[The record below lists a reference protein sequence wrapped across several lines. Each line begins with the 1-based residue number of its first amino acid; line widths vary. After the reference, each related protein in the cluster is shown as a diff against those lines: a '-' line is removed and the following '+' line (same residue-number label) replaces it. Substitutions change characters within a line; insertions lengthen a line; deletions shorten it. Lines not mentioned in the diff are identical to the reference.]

1 MANEFR
7 SPSPYD
13 GSPGRPTTY
22 QPEGASGFDRSPSLA
37 SYQEYPP
44 TRPFINYPEYT
55 RSPNK
60 PVSSF
65 PESNSR
71 AVISA
76 LKGLQDKIRKLEL
89 ERTLAEDNLRSL
101 ASETQQ
107 YKDALQ
113 KRESEEEEER
123 SEVREPTIPLSR
135 HSQAKPRAS
144 FQQMMDQLSRGEA
157 KCQAMNG
164 KLNVDIQSEL
174 WRASLPLHA
183 GSNEDVHATI
193 IPEIESQLSAAEM
206 RCNLLEKQL
215 DYMRKMV
222 QNAETE
228 RNRAMDRQVALERER
243 DTFTRDEKTAVPG
256 SPAHRQEVL
265 GKADKLADLEREQQK
280 LLAMQ
285 TLAENK
291 IKELQERLK
300 EEQHQR
306 KLVQQRTAEHVMP
319 ACLCLLQLQTQA
331 ETNRILLEA
340 ASPKSSPKPKKKK
353 VKKKKVA
360 KQQVSNRPRTQPGTH
375 YRLNLGDIPFVAGKA
390 TTPSH
395 SLGANVQRVI
405 ALMKRHNPALCNDQM
420 ANRKTARRLLPSS
433 GESSTASASESEL
446 SDLLQGLQDE
456 FGQMSFEHQDLTRQ
470 IRQADNT
477 LGRED
482 LERELEQL
490 VKKMEAKGEQ
500 IAKLRK
506 HKTQLKK
513 DRSRSRS
520 ADMKSVAI
528 PLSDQTSEVQVVT
541 TVTTKGSGAA
551 PIRVVRNP
559 GQVEVKRKMLKDM
572 QTLQTSLRRDDLY
585 WDC

>member
-1 MANEFR
+1 MADRFG

-13 GSPGRPTTY
+13 GSPGRPPTY

-55 RSPNK
+55 RSPDK
-60 PVSSF
+60 PVSTF

-107 YKDALQ
+107 YKNSLH
-113 KRESEEEEER
+113 KRDSEEEEER
-123 SEVREPTIPLSR
+123 LEVREPPIPLSR

-144 FQQMMDQLSRGEA
+144 FQQMMDQLSQGEA

-174 WRASLPLHA
+174 WRASLPPHA
-183 GSNEDVHATI
+183 GSDADMHATTI

-228 RNRAMDRQVALERER
+228 RNRAMERQVALERER
-243 DTFTRDEKTAVPG
+243 DTFTRRE
-256 SPAHRQEVL
+256 SL

-280 LLAMQ
+280 LVAMQ

-306 KLVQQRTAEHVMP
+306 KLVQQRTAE
-319 ACLCLLQLQTQA
+319 LQTQA

-340 ASPKSSPKPKKKK
+340 ASPQSSPKPKKKK
-353 VKKKKVA
+353 VKKKKA
-360 KQQVSNRPRTQPGTH
+360 PKQQLSSRPRTQPGPH

-405 ALMKRHNPALCNDQM
+405 SIMKRHTPALCNDQM
-420 ANRKTARRLLPSS
+420 ANRKTARKLMPSS

-446 SDLLQGLQDE
+446 SDLLKGLQDE
-456 FGQMSFEHQDLTRQ
+456 FGQMSFEHQDLTQQ
-470 IRQADNT
+470 IREAEDT

-490 VKKMEAKGEQ
+490 VRRMEAKGEQ

-506 HKTQLKK
+506 HKMQLKK
-513 DRSRSRS
+513 HKSKPRS
-520 ADMKSVAI
+520 ADVKSVAI
-528 PLSDQTSEVQVVT
+528 PMTEHASEVQVVT

-551 PIRVVRNP
+551 PIKVVRNP
-559 GQVEVKRKMLKDM
+559 GQVEVKRRMLKDM

>member
-1 MANEFR
+1 MADRFG

-55 RSPNK
+55 RSPSK
-60 PVSSF
+60 PVSTF

-107 YKDALQ
+107 YKNALQ
-113 KRESEEEEER
+113 KRDSEEEDER
-123 SEVREPTIPLSR
+123 PEVREPTIPLSR
-135 HSQAKPRAS
+135 HSQ
-144 FQQMMDQLSRGEA
+144 
-157 KCQAMNG
+157 
-164 KLNVDIQSEL
+164 
-174 WRASLPLHA
+174 
-183 GSNEDVHATI
+183 
-193 IPEIESQLSAAEM
+193 EIESQLGAAEQ

-228 RNRAMDRQVALERER
+228 RNRAMERQVALERER
-243 DTFTRDEKTAVPG
+243 DTYTRDERTSVPDS
-256 SPAHRQEVL
+256 SPAHRREAL

-280 LLAMQ
+280 LVAMQ

-306 KLVQQRTAEHVMP
+306 KLVQQRTNE
-319 ACLCLLQLQTQA
+319 LQTQA

-340 ASPKSSPKPKKKK
+340 ASPQSSPKPKKKK
-353 VKKKKVA
+353 VKKKKA
-360 KQQVSNRPRTQPGTH
+360 SKQQCSSRPRTQPGTH
-375 YRLNLGDIPFVAGKA
+375 YRLNLGDIPFVAGKS

-433 GESSTASASESEL
+433 GDSSTASASESEL

-456 FGQMSFEHQDLTRQ
+456 FGQMSFEHQDLTQQ
-470 IRQADNT
+470 IREAEDT

-490 VKKMEAKGEQ
+490 VKRMEAKGEQ

-506 HKTQLKK
+506 HKMQLKK
-513 DRSRSRS
+513 HKPRPRS
-520 ADMKSVAI
+520 ADVKSVAI
-528 PLSDQTSEVQVVT
+528 PLSEQASEVQVVT
-541 TVTTKGSGAA
+541 TVTTKGGGAA

-559 GQVEVKRKMLKDM
+559 GQVEVKRRMLKDM

>member
-306 KLVQQRTAEHVMP
+306 KLVQQRTAE
-319 ACLCLLQLQTQA
+319 LQTQA

-375 YRLNLGDIPFVAGKA
+375 YRLNLGDIPFVAGK
-390 TTPSH
+390 
-395 SLGANVQRVI
+395 
-405 ALMKRHNPALCNDQM
+405 M

>member
-1 MANEFR
+1 MADRFG

-13 GSPGRPTTY
+13 GSPGRPPTY

-37 SYQEYPP
+37 SYQDYPP

-55 RSPNK
+55 RSPDK
-60 PVSSF
+60 PVSTF

-107 YKDALQ
+107 YKNSLH
-113 KRESEEEEER
+113 KRDSEEGEER
-123 SEVREPTIPLSR
+123 LEVREPPIPLSR

-144 FQQMMDQLSRGEA
+144 FQQMMDQLSQGEA

-164 KLNVDIQSEL
+164 KLN
-174 WRASLPLHA
+174 
-183 GSNEDVHATI
+183 
-193 IPEIESQLSAAEM
+193 EIESQLSAAEM

-228 RNRAMDRQVALERER
+228 RNRAMERQVALERER
-243 DTFTRDEKTAVPG
+243 DTFTRDERTTIPDS
-256 SPAHRQEVL
+256 SPTHRREAL

-280 LLAMQ
+280 LVAMQ

-306 KLVQQRTAEHVMP
+306 KLVQQRTAE
-319 ACLCLLQLQTQA
+319 LQTQA

-340 ASPKSSPKPKKKK
+340 ASPQSSPKPKKKK
-353 VKKKKVA
+353 VKKKKA
-360 KQQVSNRPRTQPGTH
+360 LKQQLSSRPRTQPGPH

-405 ALMKRHNPALCNDQM
+405 SIMKRHTPALCNDQM
-420 ANRKTARRLLPSS
+420 ANRKTARKLMPSS
-433 GESSTASASESEL
+433 GESSTASASEGEL

-456 FGQMSFEHQDLTRQ
+456 FGQMSFEHQDLTQQ
-470 IRQADNT
+470 IREAEDT

-490 VKKMEAKGEQ
+490 VRRMEAKGEQ

-506 HKTQLKK
+506 HKMQLKK
-513 DRSRSRS
+513 HKSKPRS
-520 ADMKSVAI
+520 ADVKSVAI
-528 PLSDQTSEVQVVT
+528 PMTEHASEVQVVT
-541 TVTTKGSGAA
+541 TVTTKGNGAA
-551 PIRVVRNP
+551 PIKVVRNP
-559 GQVEVKRKMLKDM
+559 GQVEVKRRMLKDM

>member
-1 MANEFR
+1 MADRFG

-13 GSPGRPTTY
+13 GSPGRPPTY

-55 RSPNK
+55 RSPDK
-60 PVSSF
+60 PVSTF

-107 YKDALQ
+107 YKNSLH
-113 KRESEEEEER
+113 KRDSEEEEER
-123 SEVREPTIPLSR
+123 LEVREPPIPLSR
-135 HSQAKPRAS
+135 HSQ
-144 FQQMMDQLSRGEA
+144 
-157 KCQAMNG
+157 
-164 KLNVDIQSEL
+164 
-174 WRASLPLHA
+174 
-183 GSNEDVHATI
+183 
-193 IPEIESQLSAAEM
+193 EIESQLSAAEM

-228 RNRAMDRQVALERER
+228 RNRAMERQVALERER
-243 DTFTRDEKTAVPG
+243 DTFTRRE
-256 SPAHRQEVL
+256 SL

-280 LLAMQ
+280 LVAMQ

-306 KLVQQRTAEHVMP
+306 KLVQQRTAE
-319 ACLCLLQLQTQA
+319 LQTQA

-340 ASPKSSPKPKKKK
+340 ASPQSSPKPKKKK
-353 VKKKKVA
+353 VKKKKA
-360 KQQVSNRPRTQPGTH
+360 PKQQLSSRPRTQPGPH

-405 ALMKRHNPALCNDQM
+405 SIMKRHTPALCNDQM
-420 ANRKTARRLLPSS
+420 ANRKTARKLMPSS

-446 SDLLQGLQDE
+446 SDLLKGLQDE
-456 FGQMSFEHQDLTRQ
+456 FGQMSFEHQDLTQQ
-470 IRQADNT
+470 IREAEDT

-490 VKKMEAKGEQ
+490 VRRMEAKGEQ

-506 HKTQLKK
+506 HKMQLKK
-513 DRSRSRS
+513 HKSKPRS
-520 ADMKSVAI
+520 ADVKSVAI
-528 PLSDQTSEVQVVT
+528 PMTEHASEVQVVT

-551 PIRVVRNP
+551 PIKVVRNP
-559 GQVEVKRKMLKDM
+559 GQVEVKRRMLKDM

>member
-135 HSQAKPRAS
+135 HSQ
-144 FQQMMDQLSRGEA
+144 
-157 KCQAMNG
+157 
-164 KLNVDIQSEL
+164 DIQSEL

>member
-1 MANEFR
+1 MADRFG

-55 RSPNK
+55 RSPSK
-60 PVSSF
+60 PVSTF

-107 YKDALQ
+107 YKNALQ
-113 KRESEEEEER
+113 KRDSEEEDER
-123 SEVREPTIPLSR
+123 PEVREPTIPLSR
-135 HSQAKPRAS
+135 HSQ
-144 FQQMMDQLSRGEA
+144 
-157 KCQAMNG
+157 
-164 KLNVDIQSEL
+164 
-174 WRASLPLHA
+174 
-183 GSNEDVHATI
+183 
-193 IPEIESQLSAAEM
+193 EIESQLGAAEQ

-228 RNRAMDRQVALERER
+228 RNRAMERQVALERER
-243 DTFTRDEKTAVPG
+243 DTYTRREA
-256 SPAHRQEVL
+256 L

-280 LLAMQ
+280 LVAMQ

-306 KLVQQRTAEHVMP
+306 KLVQQRTNE
-319 ACLCLLQLQTQA
+319 LQTQA

-340 ASPKSSPKPKKKK
+340 ASPQSSPKPKKKK
-353 VKKKKVA
+353 VKKKKA
-360 KQQVSNRPRTQPGTH
+360 SKQQCSSRPRTQPGTH
-375 YRLNLGDIPFVAGKA
+375 YRLNLGDIPFVAGKS

-433 GESSTASASESEL
+433 GDSSTASASESEL

-456 FGQMSFEHQDLTRQ
+456 FGQMSFEHQDLTQQ
-470 IRQADNT
+470 IREAEDT

-490 VKKMEAKGEQ
+490 VKRMEAKGEQ

-506 HKTQLKK
+506 HKMQLKK
-513 DRSRSRS
+513 HKPRPRS
-520 ADMKSVAI
+520 ADVKSVAI
-528 PLSDQTSEVQVVT
+528 PLSEQASEVQVVT
-541 TVTTKGSGAA
+541 TVTTKGGGAA

-559 GQVEVKRKMLKDM
+559 GQVEVKRRMLKDM

>member
-1 MANEFR
+1 MADRFG

-55 RSPNK
+55 RSPSK
-60 PVSSF
+60 PVSTF

-107 YKDALQ
+107 YKNALQ
-113 KRESEEEEER
+113 KRDSEEEEER
-123 SEVREPTIPLSR
+123 LEVREPTIPLSR

-144 FQQMMDQLSRGEA
+144 FQQMMDQLSQGEA

-164 KLNVDIQSEL
+164 KLN
-174 WRASLPLHA
+174 
-183 GSNEDVHATI
+183 
-193 IPEIESQLSAAEM
+193 EIESQLGAAEQ

-228 RNRAMDRQVALERER
+228 RNRAMERQVALERER
-243 DTFTRDEKTAVPG
+243 DTYTRDERTSVPDS
-256 SPAHRQEVL
+256 SPAHRREAL

-280 LLAMQ
+280 LVAMQ

-306 KLVQQRTAEHVMP
+306 KLVQQRTNE
-319 ACLCLLQLQTQA
+319 LQTQA

-340 ASPKSSPKPKKKK
+340 ASPQSSPKPKKKK
-353 VKKKKVA
+353 VKKKKA
-360 KQQVSNRPRTQPGTH
+360 SKQQCSSRPRTQPGTH
-375 YRLNLGDIPFVAGKA
+375 YRLNLGDIPFVAGKS

-433 GESSTASASESEL
+433 GDSSTASASESEL

-456 FGQMSFEHQDLTRQ
+456 FGQMSFEHQDLTQQ
-470 IRQADNT
+470 IREAEDT

-490 VKKMEAKGEQ
+490 VKRMEAKGEQ

-506 HKTQLKK
+506 HKMQLKK
-513 DRSRSRS
+513 HKPRPRS
-520 ADMKSVAI
+520 ADVKSVAI
-528 PLSDQTSEVQVVT
+528 PLSEQASEVQVVT
-541 TVTTKGSGAA
+541 TVTTKGGGAA

-559 GQVEVKRKMLKDM
+559 GQVEVKRRMLKDM

>member
-144 FQQMMDQLSRGEA
+144 FQQMMDQLSQGEA

-243 DTFTRDEKTAVPG
+243 DTFTSRDEKTAVPDF
-256 SPAHRQEVL
+256 SPAHRQEAL

-353 VKKKKVA
+353 VKKKKVS

-375 YRLNLGDIPFVAGKA
+375 YRLNLGDIPFVAGK
-390 TTPSH
+390 
-395 SLGANVQRVI
+395 
-405 ALMKRHNPALCNDQM
+405 M

-490 VKKMEAKGEQ
+490 VKRMEAKGEQ

-551 PIRVVRNP
+551 PVRVVRNP

>member
-1 MANEFR
+1 MADRFG

-55 RSPNK
+55 RSPSK
-60 PVSSF
+60 PVSTF

-107 YKDALQ
+107 YKNALQ
-113 KRESEEEEER
+113 KRDSEEEEER
-123 SEVREPTIPLSR
+123 LEVREPTIPLSR

-144 FQQMMDQLSRGEA
+144 FQQMMDQLSQGEA

-164 KLNVDIQSEL
+164 KLNDTQSEL
-174 WRASLPLHA
+174 WRAYLPLHA
-183 GSNEDVHATI
+183 GSDADTHATI
-193 IPEIESQLSAAEM
+193 IPEIESQLGAAEQ

-228 RNRAMDRQVALERER
+228 RNRAMERQVALERER
-243 DTFTRDEKTAVPG
+243 DTYTRDERTSVPDS
-256 SPAHRQEVL
+256 SPAHRREAL

-280 LLAMQ
+280 LVAMQ

-306 KLVQQRTAEHVMP
+306 KLVQQRTNE
-319 ACLCLLQLQTQA
+319 LQTQA

-340 ASPKSSPKPKKKK
+340 ASPQSSPKPKKKK
-353 VKKKKVA
+353 VKKKKA
-360 KQQVSNRPRTQPGTH
+360 SKQQCSSRPRTQPGTH
-375 YRLNLGDIPFVAGKA
+375 YRLNLGDIPFVAGKS

-433 GESSTASASESEL
+433 GDSSTASASESEL

-456 FGQMSFEHQDLTRQ
+456 FGQMSFEHQDLTQQ
-470 IRQADNT
+470 IREAEDT

-490 VKKMEAKGEQ
+490 VKRMEAKGEQ

-506 HKTQLKK
+506 HKMQLKK
-513 DRSRSRS
+513 HKPRPRS
-520 ADMKSVAI
+520 ADVKSVAI
-528 PLSDQTSEVQVVT
+528 PLSEQASEVQVVT
-541 TVTTKGSGAA
+541 TVTTKGGGAA

-559 GQVEVKRKMLKDM
+559 GQVEVKRRMLKDM

>member
-375 YRLNLGDIPFVAGKA
+375 YRLNLGDIPFVAGK
-390 TTPSH
+390 
-395 SLGANVQRVI
+395 
-405 ALMKRHNPALCNDQM
+405 M

>member
-135 HSQAKPRAS
+135 HSQ
-144 FQQMMDQLSRGEA
+144 
-157 KCQAMNG
+157 
-164 KLNVDIQSEL
+164 
-174 WRASLPLHA
+174 
-183 GSNEDVHATI
+183 
-193 IPEIESQLSAAEM
+193 EIESQLSAAEM

-306 KLVQQRTAEHVMP
+306 KLVQQRTAE
-319 ACLCLLQLQTQA
+319 LQTQA

-375 YRLNLGDIPFVAGKA
+375 YRLNLGDIPFVAGK
-390 TTPSH
+390 
-395 SLGANVQRVI
+395 
-405 ALMKRHNPALCNDQM
+405 M

>member
-1 MANEFR
+1 MADRFG

-13 GSPGRPTTY
+13 GSPGRPPTY

-55 RSPNK
+55 RSPDK
-60 PVSSF
+60 PVSTF

-107 YKDALQ
+107 YKNSLH
-113 KRESEEEEER
+113 KRDSEEEEER
-123 SEVREPTIPLSR
+123 LEVREPPIPLSR
-135 HSQAKPRAS
+135 HSQ
-144 FQQMMDQLSRGEA
+144 
-157 KCQAMNG
+157 
-164 KLNVDIQSEL
+164 
-174 WRASLPLHA
+174 
-183 GSNEDVHATI
+183 
-193 IPEIESQLSAAEM
+193 EIESQLSAAEM

-228 RNRAMDRQVALERER
+228 RNRAMERQVALERER
-243 DTFTRDEKTAVPG
+243 DTFTRRE
-256 SPAHRQEVL
+256 SL

-280 LLAMQ
+280 LVAMQ

-306 KLVQQRTAEHVMP
+306 KLVQQRTAE
-319 ACLCLLQLQTQA
+319 LQTQA

-340 ASPKSSPKPKKKK
+340 ASPQSSPKPKKKK
-353 VKKKKVA
+353 VKKKKA
-360 KQQVSNRPRTQPGTH
+360 PKQQLSSRPRTQPGPH
-375 YRLNLGDIPFVAGKA
+375 YRLNLGDIPFVAGK
-390 TTPSH
+390 
-395 SLGANVQRVI
+395 
-405 ALMKRHNPALCNDQM
+405 M
-420 ANRKTARRLLPSS
+420 ANRKTARKLMPSS

-446 SDLLQGLQDE
+446 SDLLKGLQDE
-456 FGQMSFEHQDLTRQ
+456 FGQMSFEHQDLTQQ
-470 IRQADNT
+470 IREAEDT

-490 VKKMEAKGEQ
+490 VRRMEAKGEQ

-506 HKTQLKK
+506 HKMQLKK
-513 DRSRSRS
+513 HKSKPRS
-520 ADMKSVAI
+520 ADVKSVAI
-528 PLSDQTSEVQVVT
+528 PMTEHASEVQVVT

-551 PIRVVRNP
+551 PIKVVRNP
-559 GQVEVKRKMLKDM
+559 GQVEVKRRMLKDM

>member
-1 MANEFR
+1 MADRFG

-55 RSPNK
+55 RSPSK
-60 PVSSF
+60 PVSTF

-107 YKDALQ
+107 YKNALQ
-113 KRESEEEEER
+113 KRDSEEEEER
-123 SEVREPTIPLSR
+123 LEVREPTIPLSR
-135 HSQAKPRAS
+135 HSQ
-144 FQQMMDQLSRGEA
+144 
-157 KCQAMNG
+157 
-164 KLNVDIQSEL
+164 
-174 WRASLPLHA
+174 
-183 GSNEDVHATI
+183 
-193 IPEIESQLSAAEM
+193 EIESQLGAAEQ

-228 RNRAMDRQVALERER
+228 RNRAMERQVALERER
-243 DTFTRDEKTAVPG
+243 DTYTRREA
-256 SPAHRQEVL
+256 L

-280 LLAMQ
+280 LVAMQ

-306 KLVQQRTAEHVMP
+306 KLVQQRTNE
-319 ACLCLLQLQTQA
+319 LQTQA

-340 ASPKSSPKPKKKK
+340 ASPQSSPKPKKKK
-353 VKKKKVA
+353 VKKKKA
-360 KQQVSNRPRTQPGTH
+360 SKQQCSSRPRTQPGTH
-375 YRLNLGDIPFVAGKA
+375 YRLNLGDIPFVAGKS

-433 GESSTASASESEL
+433 GDSSTASASESEL

-456 FGQMSFEHQDLTRQ
+456 FGQMSFEHQDLTQQ
-470 IRQADNT
+470 IREAEDT

-490 VKKMEAKGEQ
+490 VKRMEAKGEQ

-506 HKTQLKK
+506 HKMQLKK
-513 DRSRSRS
+513 HKPRPRS
-520 ADMKSVAI
+520 ADVKSVAI
-528 PLSDQTSEVQVVT
+528 PLSEQASEVQVVT
-541 TVTTKGSGAA
+541 TVTTKGGGAA

-559 GQVEVKRKMLKDM
+559 GQVEVKRRMLKDM

>member
-1 MANEFR
+1 
-7 SPSPYD
+7 
-13 GSPGRPTTY
+13 
-22 QPEGASGFDRSPSLA
+22 
-37 SYQEYPP
+37 
-44 TRPFINYPEYT
+44 
-55 RSPNK
+55 
-60 PVSSF
+60 
-65 PESNSR
+65 
-71 AVISA
+71 
-76 LKGLQDKIRKLEL
+76 
-89 ERTLAEDNLRSL
+89 
-101 ASETQQ
+101 
-107 YKDALQ
+107 
-113 KRESEEEEER
+113 
-123 SEVREPTIPLSR
+123 
-135 HSQAKPRAS
+135 
-144 FQQMMDQLSRGEA
+144 
-157 KCQAMNG
+157 
-164 KLNVDIQSEL
+164 
-174 WRASLPLHA
+174 
-183 GSNEDVHATI
+183 
-193 IPEIESQLSAAEM
+193 M

-243 DTFTRDEKTAVPG
+243 DTFTRDEKTAVPDF
-256 SPAHRQEVL
+256 SPAHRQEAL

-306 KLVQQRTAEHVMP
+306 KLVQQRTAE
-319 ACLCLLQLQTQA
+319 LQTQA

-353 VKKKKVA
+353 VKKKKVS

-433 GESSTASASESEL
+433 GESSTASTSESEL

>member
-135 HSQAKPRAS
+135 HSQ
-144 FQQMMDQLSRGEA
+144 
-157 KCQAMNG
+157 
-164 KLNVDIQSEL
+164 
-174 WRASLPLHA
+174 
-183 GSNEDVHATI
+183 
-193 IPEIESQLSAAEM
+193 EIESQLSAAEM

-243 DTFTRDEKTAVPG
+243 DTFTRDEKTAVPDF
-256 SPAHRQEVL
+256 SPAHRQEAL

-353 VKKKKVA
+353 VKKKKVS

-490 VKKMEAKGEQ
+490 VKRMEAKGEQ

-551 PIRVVRNP
+551 PVRVVRNP

>member
-1 MANEFR
+1 MADRFG

-13 GSPGRPTTY
+13 GSPGRPPTY

-37 SYQEYPP
+37 SYQDYPP

-55 RSPNK
+55 RSPDK
-60 PVSSF
+60 PVSTF

-107 YKDALQ
+107 YKNSLH
-113 KRESEEEEER
+113 KRDSEEGEER
-123 SEVREPTIPLSR
+123 LEVREPPIPLSR
-135 HSQAKPRAS
+135 HSQ
-144 FQQMMDQLSRGEA
+144 
-157 KCQAMNG
+157 
-164 KLNVDIQSEL
+164 
-174 WRASLPLHA
+174 
-183 GSNEDVHATI
+183 
-193 IPEIESQLSAAEM
+193 EIESQLSAAEM

-228 RNRAMDRQVALERER
+228 RNRAMERQVALERER
-243 DTFTRDEKTAVPG
+243 DTFTRDERTTIPDS
-256 SPAHRQEVL
+256 SPTHRREAL

-280 LLAMQ
+280 LVAMQ

-306 KLVQQRTAEHVMP
+306 KLVQQRTAE
-319 ACLCLLQLQTQA
+319 LQTQA

-340 ASPKSSPKPKKKK
+340 ASPQSSPKPKKKK
-353 VKKKKVA
+353 VKKKKA
-360 KQQVSNRPRTQPGTH
+360 LKQQLSSRPRTQPGPH

-405 ALMKRHNPALCNDQM
+405 SIMKRHTPALCNDQM
-420 ANRKTARRLLPSS
+420 ANRKTARKLMPSS
-433 GESSTASASESEL
+433 GESSTASASEGEL

-456 FGQMSFEHQDLTRQ
+456 FGQMSFEHQDLTQQ
-470 IRQADNT
+470 IREAEDT

-490 VKKMEAKGEQ
+490 VRRMEAKGEQ

-506 HKTQLKK
+506 HKMQLKK
-513 DRSRSRS
+513 HKSKPRS
-520 ADMKSVAI
+520 ADVKSVAI
-528 PLSDQTSEVQVVT
+528 PMTEHASEVQVVT
-541 TVTTKGSGAA
+541 TVTTKGNGAA
-551 PIRVVRNP
+551 PIKVVRNP
-559 GQVEVKRKMLKDM
+559 GQVEVKRRMLKDM

>member
-1 MANEFR
+1 MADRFG

-55 RSPNK
+55 RSPSK
-60 PVSSF
+60 PVSTF

-107 YKDALQ
+107 YKNALQ
-113 KRESEEEEER
+113 KRDSEEEDER
-123 SEVREPTIPLSR
+123 PEVREPTIPLSR
-135 HSQAKPRAS
+135 HSQ
-144 FQQMMDQLSRGEA
+144 
-157 KCQAMNG
+157 
-164 KLNVDIQSEL
+164 
-174 WRASLPLHA
+174 
-183 GSNEDVHATI
+183 
-193 IPEIESQLSAAEM
+193 EIESQLGAAEQ

-228 RNRAMDRQVALERER
+228 RNRAMERQVALERER
-243 DTFTRDEKTAVPG
+243 DTYTRDERTSVPDS
-256 SPAHRQEVL
+256 SPAHRREAL

-280 LLAMQ
+280 LVAMQ

-306 KLVQQRTAEHVMP
+306 KLVQQRTNE
-319 ACLCLLQLQTQA
+319 LQTQA

-340 ASPKSSPKPKKKK
+340 ASPQSSPKPKKKK
-353 VKKKKVA
+353 VKKKKA
-360 KQQVSNRPRTQPGTH
+360 SKQQCSSRPRTQPGTH
-375 YRLNLGDIPFVAGKA
+375 YRLNLGDIPFVAGK
-390 TTPSH
+390 
-395 SLGANVQRVI
+395 
-405 ALMKRHNPALCNDQM
+405 M

-433 GESSTASASESEL
+433 GDSSTASASESEL

-456 FGQMSFEHQDLTRQ
+456 FGQMSFEHQDLTQQ
-470 IRQADNT
+470 IREAEDT

-490 VKKMEAKGEQ
+490 VKRMEAKGEQ

-506 HKTQLKK
+506 HKMQLKK
-513 DRSRSRS
+513 HKPRPRS
-520 ADMKSVAI
+520 ADVKSVAI
-528 PLSDQTSEVQVVT
+528 PLSEQASEVQVVT
-541 TVTTKGSGAA
+541 TVTTKGGGAA

-559 GQVEVKRKMLKDM
+559 GQVEVKRRMLKDM

>member
-135 HSQAKPRAS
+135 HSQ
-144 FQQMMDQLSRGEA
+144 
-157 KCQAMNG
+157 
-164 KLNVDIQSEL
+164 VDIQSEL

-243 DTFTRDEKTAVPG
+243 DTFTRDEKTAVPDF
-256 SPAHRQEVL
+256 SPAHRQEAL

-353 VKKKKVA
+353 VKKKKVS

-490 VKKMEAKGEQ
+490 VKRMEAKGEQ

-551 PIRVVRNP
+551 PVRVVRNP

>member
-1 MANEFR
+1 MADRFG

-13 GSPGRPTTY
+13 GSPGRPPTY

-55 RSPNK
+55 RSPDK
-60 PVSSF
+60 PVSTF

-107 YKDALQ
+107 YKNSLH
-113 KRESEEEEER
+113 KRDSEEEEER
-123 SEVREPTIPLSR
+123 LEVREPPIPLSR

-144 FQQMMDQLSRGEA
+144 FQQMMDQLSQGEA

-164 KLNVDIQSEL
+164 KLN
-174 WRASLPLHA
+174 
-183 GSNEDVHATI
+183 
-193 IPEIESQLSAAEM
+193 EIESQLSAAEM

-228 RNRAMDRQVALERER
+228 RNRAMERQVALERER
-243 DTFTRDEKTAVPG
+243 DTFTRDERTTVPDS
-256 SPAHRQEVL
+256 SPTHRRESL

-280 LLAMQ
+280 LVAMQ

-306 KLVQQRTAEHVMP
+306 KLVQQRTAE
-319 ACLCLLQLQTQA
+319 LQTQA

-340 ASPKSSPKPKKKK
+340 ASPQSSPKPKKKK
-353 VKKKKVA
+353 VKKKKA
-360 KQQVSNRPRTQPGTH
+360 PKQQLSSRPRTQPGPH
-375 YRLNLGDIPFVAGKA
+375 YRLNLGDIPFVAGK
-390 TTPSH
+390 
-395 SLGANVQRVI
+395 
-405 ALMKRHNPALCNDQM
+405 M
-420 ANRKTARRLLPSS
+420 ANRKTARKLMPSS

-446 SDLLQGLQDE
+446 SDLLKGLQDE
-456 FGQMSFEHQDLTRQ
+456 FGQMSFEHQDLTQQ
-470 IRQADNT
+470 IREAEDT

-490 VKKMEAKGEQ
+490 VRRMEAKGEQ

-506 HKTQLKK
+506 HKMQLKK
-513 DRSRSRS
+513 HKSKPRS
-520 ADMKSVAI
+520 ADVKSVAI
-528 PLSDQTSEVQVVT
+528 PMTEHASEVQVVT

-551 PIRVVRNP
+551 PIKVVRNP
-559 GQVEVKRKMLKDM
+559 GQVEVKRRMLKDM

>member
-1 MANEFR
+1 MADRFG

-13 GSPGRPTTY
+13 GSPGRPPTY

-37 SYQEYPP
+37 SYQDYPP

-55 RSPNK
+55 RSPDK
-60 PVSSF
+60 PVSTF

-107 YKDALQ
+107 YKNSLH
-113 KRESEEEEER
+113 KRDSEEGEER
-123 SEVREPTIPLSR
+123 LEVREPPIPLSR
-135 HSQAKPRAS
+135 HSQ
-144 FQQMMDQLSRGEA
+144 
-157 KCQAMNG
+157 
-164 KLNVDIQSEL
+164 VDTQSEL
-174 WRASLPLHA
+174 WRASLPPHA
-183 GSNEDVHATI
+183 GSDADMHATAI

-228 RNRAMDRQVALERER
+228 RNRAMERQVALERER
-243 DTFTRDEKTAVPG
+243 DTFTRDERTTIPDS
-256 SPAHRQEVL
+256 SPTHRREAL

-280 LLAMQ
+280 LVAMQ

-306 KLVQQRTAEHVMP
+306 KLVQQRTAE
-319 ACLCLLQLQTQA
+319 LQTQA

-340 ASPKSSPKPKKKK
+340 ASPQSSPKPKKKK
-353 VKKKKVA
+353 VKKKKA
-360 KQQVSNRPRTQPGTH
+360 LKQQLSSRPRTQPGPH

-405 ALMKRHNPALCNDQM
+405 SIMKRHTPALCNDQM
-420 ANRKTARRLLPSS
+420 ANRKTARKLMPSS
-433 GESSTASASESEL
+433 GESSTASASEGEL

-456 FGQMSFEHQDLTRQ
+456 FGQMSFEHQDLTQQ
-470 IRQADNT
+470 IREAEDT

-490 VKKMEAKGEQ
+490 VRRMEAKGEQ

-506 HKTQLKK
+506 HKMQLKK
-513 DRSRSRS
+513 HKSKPRS
-520 ADMKSVAI
+520 ADVKSVAI
-528 PLSDQTSEVQVVT
+528 PMTEHASEVQVVT
-541 TVTTKGSGAA
+541 TVTTKGNGAA
-551 PIRVVRNP
+551 PIKVVRNP
-559 GQVEVKRKMLKDM
+559 GQVEVKRRMLKDM

>member
-1 MANEFR
+1 MADRFG

-13 GSPGRPTTY
+13 GSPGRPPTY

-55 RSPNK
+55 RSPDK
-60 PVSSF
+60 PVSTF

-107 YKDALQ
+107 YKNSLH
-113 KRESEEEEER
+113 KRDSEEEEER
-123 SEVREPTIPLSR
+123 LEVREPPIPLSR

-144 FQQMMDQLSRGEA
+144 FQQMMDQLSQGEA

-164 KLNVDIQSEL
+164 KLN
-174 WRASLPLHA
+174 
-183 GSNEDVHATI
+183 
-193 IPEIESQLSAAEM
+193 EIESQLSAAEM

-228 RNRAMDRQVALERER
+228 RNRAMERQVALERER
-243 DTFTRDEKTAVPG
+243 DTFTRRE
-256 SPAHRQEVL
+256 SL

-280 LLAMQ
+280 LVAMQ

-306 KLVQQRTAEHVMP
+306 KLVQQRTAE
-319 ACLCLLQLQTQA
+319 LQTQA

-340 ASPKSSPKPKKKK
+340 ASPQSSPKPKKKK
-353 VKKKKVA
+353 VKKKKA
-360 KQQVSNRPRTQPGTH
+360 PKQQLSSRPRTQPGPH

-405 ALMKRHNPALCNDQM
+405 SIMKRHTPALCNDQM
-420 ANRKTARRLLPSS
+420 ANRKTARKLMPSS

-446 SDLLQGLQDE
+446 SDLLKGLQDE
-456 FGQMSFEHQDLTRQ
+456 FGQMSFEHQDLTQQ
-470 IRQADNT
+470 IREAEDT

-490 VKKMEAKGEQ
+490 VRRMEAKGEQ

-506 HKTQLKK
+506 HKMQLKK
-513 DRSRSRS
+513 HKSKPRS
-520 ADMKSVAI
+520 ADVKSVAI
-528 PLSDQTSEVQVVT
+528 PMTEHASEVQVVT

-551 PIRVVRNP
+551 PIKVVRNP
-559 GQVEVKRKMLKDM
+559 GQVEVKRRMLKDM

>member
-1 MANEFR
+1 MADRFG

-55 RSPNK
+55 RSPSK
-60 PVSSF
+60 PVSTF

-107 YKDALQ
+107 YKNALQ
-113 KRESEEEEER
+113 KRDSEEEDER
-123 SEVREPTIPLSR
+123 PEVREPTIPLSR

-144 FQQMMDQLSRGEA
+144 FQQMMDQLSQGEA

-164 KLNVDIQSEL
+164 KLNDTQSEL
-174 WRASLPLHA
+174 WRAYLPLHA
-183 GSNEDVHATI
+183 GGDADTHATI
-193 IPEIESQLSAAEM
+193 IPEIESQLGAAEQ

-228 RNRAMDRQVALERER
+228 RNRAMERQVALERER
-243 DTFTRDEKTAVPG
+243 DTYTRDERTSVPDS
-256 SPAHRQEVL
+256 SPAHRREAL

-280 LLAMQ
+280 LVAMQ

-306 KLVQQRTAEHVMP
+306 KLVQQRTNE
-319 ACLCLLQLQTQA
+319 LQTQA

-340 ASPKSSPKPKKKK
+340 ASPQSSPKPKKKK
-353 VKKKKVA
+353 VKKKKA
-360 KQQVSNRPRTQPGTH
+360 SKQQCSSRPRTQPGTH
-375 YRLNLGDIPFVAGKA
+375 YRLNLGDIPFVAGK
-390 TTPSH
+390 
-395 SLGANVQRVI
+395 
-405 ALMKRHNPALCNDQM
+405 M

-433 GESSTASASESEL
+433 GDSSTASASESEL

-456 FGQMSFEHQDLTRQ
+456 FGQMSFEHQDLTQQ
-470 IRQADNT
+470 IREAEDT

-490 VKKMEAKGEQ
+490 VKRMEAKGEQ

-506 HKTQLKK
+506 HKMQLKK
-513 DRSRSRS
+513 HKPRPRS
-520 ADMKSVAI
+520 ADVKSVAI
-528 PLSDQTSEVQVVT
+528 PLSEQASEVQVVT
-541 TVTTKGSGAA
+541 TVTTKGGGAA

-559 GQVEVKRKMLKDM
+559 GQVEVKRRMLKDM

>member
-1 MANEFR
+1 MADRFG

-55 RSPNK
+55 RSPSK
-60 PVSSF
+60 PVSTF

-107 YKDALQ
+107 YKNALQ
-113 KRESEEEEER
+113 KRDSEEEEER
-123 SEVREPTIPLSR
+123 LEVREPTIPLSR

-144 FQQMMDQLSRGEA
+144 FQQMMDQLSQGEA

-164 KLNVDIQSEL
+164 KLNDTQSEL
-174 WRASLPLHA
+174 WRAYLPLHA
-183 GSNEDVHATI
+183 GSDADTHATI
-193 IPEIESQLSAAEM
+193 IPEIESQLGAAEQ

-228 RNRAMDRQVALERER
+228 RNRAMERQVALERER
-243 DTFTRDEKTAVPG
+243 DTYTRDERTSVPDS
-256 SPAHRQEVL
+256 SPAHRREAL

-280 LLAMQ
+280 LVAMQ

-306 KLVQQRTAEHVMP
+306 KLVQQRTNE
-319 ACLCLLQLQTQA
+319 LQTQA

-340 ASPKSSPKPKKKK
+340 ASPQSSPKPKKKK
-353 VKKKKVA
+353 VKKKKA
-360 KQQVSNRPRTQPGTH
+360 SKQQCSSRPRTQPGTH
-375 YRLNLGDIPFVAGKA
+375 YRLNLGDIPFVAGK
-390 TTPSH
+390 
-395 SLGANVQRVI
+395 
-405 ALMKRHNPALCNDQM
+405 M

-433 GESSTASASESEL
+433 GDSSTASASESEL

-456 FGQMSFEHQDLTRQ
+456 FGQMSFEHQDLTQQ
-470 IRQADNT
+470 IREAEDT

-490 VKKMEAKGEQ
+490 VKRMEAKGEQ

-506 HKTQLKK
+506 HKMQLKK
-513 DRSRSRS
+513 HKPRPRS
-520 ADMKSVAI
+520 ADVKSVAI
-528 PLSDQTSEVQVVT
+528 PLSEQASEVQVVT
-541 TVTTKGSGAA
+541 TVTTKGGGAA

-559 GQVEVKRKMLKDM
+559 GQVEVKRRMLKDM